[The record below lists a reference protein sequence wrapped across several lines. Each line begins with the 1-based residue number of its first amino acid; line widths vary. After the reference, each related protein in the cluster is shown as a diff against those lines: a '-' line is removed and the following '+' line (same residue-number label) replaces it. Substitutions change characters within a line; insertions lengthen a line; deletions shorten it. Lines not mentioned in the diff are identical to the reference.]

1 MAKIYALQAKEVFD
15 SRGIPTI
22 ELLLWLDN
30 GFSTI
35 TTVPTPTG
43 ENNKFDAV
51 DLRDKDERFL
61 GLGVNKAVGHINQII
76 APQILEKEITAQ
88 GELDK
93 ILLELDGTRDKSR
106 LGANA
111 ILAVSQAILKAGAI
125 SVGLPLYEY
134 IQKKYNLIQNFV
146 LPNCIV
152 TAFDGGEH
160 GGKNLD
166 FQEFSLIPASH
177 LSLEKSLEMIA
188 VIKQK
193 LESLLISKG
202 AIHATGLT
210 GGFTP
215 NLYRNLDAF
224 ELLVEAIRTSTF
236 NFAQDVFFGL
246 QASAYRLFEAGKY
259 RIRDANQGFT
269 EKELLQFYEQVREK
283 YKIIYLEDPLIESD
297 KKSWQ
302 LLTRDLGETTTIAAC
317 RHVAARVSEIN
328 KIKENK
334 MANAIVLKP
343 KQIGSVSELMESIK
357 TVKDHQLDL
366 IISHSTGETLETLIV
381 DLAVGV
387 GANFVKFGPL
397 NRGERVVKYNRLL
410 DISRELNKKNT

>member
-1 MAKIYALQAKEVFD
+1 MSKIYALQAKEIFD
-15 SRGIPTI
+15 SRGLPTVQ
-22 ELLLWLDN
+22 LLLWLDN

-35 TTVPTPTG
+35 TTIPTPID
-43 ENNKFDAV
+43 NNPKDALY
-51 DLRDKDERFL
+51 LRDKDDRFL
-61 GLGVNKAVGHINQII
+61 GLGVNKAINHINQII
-76 APQILEKEITAQ
+76 APQIVEKEVTAQ

-93 ILLELDGTRDKSR
+93 VLLSLDGTVNKSR

-111 ILAVSQAILKAGAI
+111 LLAVSQAVLKAGAI

-134 IQKKYNLIQNFV
+134 IQKKYNLIQDFT
-146 LPNCIV
+146 LPSCIA

-177 LSLEKSLEMIA
+177 LPLEKSLEMIA
-188 VIKQK
+188 VIQQK
-193 LESLLISKG
+193 LEALLINKG

-224 ELLVEAIRTSTF
+224 ELLIEAIRTTSY

-246 QASAYRLFEAGKY
+246 QASAYRLLEANKY
-259 RIRDANQGFT
+259 RIRDSNQGFT
-269 EKELLQFYEQVREK
+269 EKELLQFYEHIREK
-283 YKIIYLEDPLIESD
+283 YKIIYLEDPFVESD

-302 LLTRDLGETTTIAAC
+302 QLQRDIGKTTTIAAY
-317 RHVAARVSEIN
+317 RHVGARVVEIN
-328 KIKENK
+328 KIKEDE
-334 MANAIVLKP
+334 MANAVVLKP
-343 KQIGSVSELMESIK
+343 KQIGTISELMESIK
-357 TVKDHQLDL
+357 TIKDHKLNL
-366 IISHSTGETLETLIV
+366 VISHSTGETLETLIV

-387 GANFVKFGPL
+387 GANYVKFGPL
-397 NRGERVVKYNRLL
+397 NRGERVAKYNRLME
-410 DISRELNKKNT
+410 INQELKAKN

>member
-1 MAKIYALQAKEVFD
+1 MAKIYAIQAKEVFD
-15 SRGIPTI
+15 SRGLPTVQ
-22 ELLLWLDN
+22 LLLWLDN

-35 TTVPTPTG
+35 TTIPSPID
-43 ENNKFDAV
+43 NNPSDALY
-51 DLRDKDERFL
+51 LRDKDERFL
-61 GLGVNKAVGHINQII
+61 GLGVNKAINHINQII
-76 APQILEKEITAQ
+76 APQVLEKEVTAQ

-93 ILLELDGTRDKSR
+93 ILIGLDGTANKSR

-111 ILAVSQAILKAGAI
+111 LLAVSQAVLKAGAI

-134 IQKKYNLIQNFV
+134 IQKKYNLIQEIN

-188 VIKQK
+188 IIQQK
-193 LESLLISKG
+193 LEALLINKG

-224 ELLVEAIRTSTF
+224 ELLIEAIRTTSY

-246 QASAYRLFEAGKY
+246 QASAYRLFEASKY
-259 RIRDANQGFT
+259 RIRDSNQGFT
-269 EKELLQFYEQVREK
+269 EKELLQFYEQIREK
-283 YKIIYLEDPLIESD
+283 YKIIYLEDPFIESD

-302 LLTRDLGETTTIAAC
+302 LLQRNLGKTTSIAAY
-317 RHVAARVSEIN
+317 RHVGAKVTEIN
-328 KIKENK
+328 KIKEDE
-334 MANAIVLKP
+334 MANTLVLKP
-343 KQIGSVSELMESIK
+343 KQIGTISELMESIK
-357 TVKDHQLDL
+357 AIKDHQLDL
-366 IISHSTGETLETLIV
+366 VISHSTGETLETLIV

-387 GANFVKFGPL
+387 GANYVKFGPL
-397 NRGERVVKYNRLL
+397 NRGERVAKYNRLMEI
-410 DISRELNKKNT
+410 DQELKAEK

>member
-15 SRGIPTI
+15 SRGMPTI

-35 TTVPTPTG
+35 TTVSTPTD
-43 ENNKFDAV
+43 NNQFEAV
-51 DLRDKDERFL
+51 DLRDKDDRFL
-61 GLGVNKAVGHINQII
+61 GLGVHKAVNHINQII

-93 ILLELDGTRDKSR
+93 ILIDLDGTPNKSR

-111 ILAVSQAILKAGAI
+111 ILAVSQAVLKAGAI

-134 IQKKYNLIQNFV
+134 IQKKYNLIQEFV
-146 LPNCIV
+146 IPNCIV
-152 TAFDGGEH
+152 TAFDGGSH

-177 LSLEKSLEMIA
+177 QPLEKSLEMLAI
-188 VIKQK
+188 IKQK
-193 LESLLISKG
+193 LENLLISKG

-210 GGFTP
+210 GGYTP

-224 ELLVEAIRTSTF
+224 ELLVEAIRTTSF

-246 QASAYRLFEAGKY
+246 QASAHRLMEAGKY
-259 RIRDANQGFT
+259 RIRDSNQGFT
-269 EKELLQFYEQVREK
+269 EKELIQFYEQIREK
-283 YKIIYLEDPLIESD
+283 YKIIYLEDPFTDDD

-302 LLTRDLGETTTIAAC
+302 LLNRDLGETTTIAAC
-317 RHVAARVSEIN
+317 RHVAAKVSEIT
-328 KIKENK
+328 KIKQNE

-343 KQIGSVSELMESIK
+343 RQIGTISELMESIK
-357 TVKDHQLDL
+357 TVKDQEMNL

-387 GANFVKFGPL
+387 GANYVKFGPL
-397 NRGERVVKYNRLL
+397 NRGERIAKYNRLL
-410 DISRELNKKNT
+410 DISRELKNKDT

>member
-35 TTVPTPTG
+35 TTVPTHTDK
-43 ENNKFDAV
+43 NQFDAMA
-51 DLRDKDERFL
+51 LRDNDERFL
-61 GLGVNKAVGHINQII
+61 GLGVYKAVNHINQII
-76 APQILEKEITAQ
+76 APQILEKEVTAQ

-93 ILLELDGTRDKSR
+93 ILLELDGTVNKSR

-134 IQKKYNLIQNFV
+134 IQKKYNLIQEFV

-152 TAFDGGEH
+152 TAFDGGSH

-193 LESLLISKG
+193 LESLLINKG

-215 NLYRNLDAF
+215 NLYKNLDAF
-224 ELLVEAIRTSTF
+224 ELLVEAIRTTSY
-236 NFAQDVFFGL
+236 NFAQDIFFGL
-246 QASAYRLFEAGKY
+246 QAAAYHFFEASKY

-269 EKELLQFYEQVREK
+269 EEELLQFYEQVREK
-283 YKIIYLEDPLIESD
+283 YKIIYLEDPFVEND
-297 KKSWQ
+297 KKTWQ
-302 LLTRDLGETTTIAAC
+302 ALYRDIGRTTTIAAC
-317 RHVAARVSEIN
+317 RHVAAKVSEIN
-328 KIKENK
+328 KIKNDE

-343 KQIGSVSELMESIK
+343 IQIGTISELMESIK
-357 TVKDHQLDL
+357 TVKDHKLNL

-397 NRGERVVKYNRLL
+397 NRGERIAKYNRLL
-410 DISRELNKKNT
+410 DISRELNSKK

>member
-35 TTVPTPTG
+35 TTVPTPTD
-43 ENNKFDAV
+43 NNQFEAV

-61 GLGVNKAVGHINQII
+61 GLGVYKAVNHINQII

-93 ILLELDGTRDKSR
+93 ILLELDGTANKSR

-111 ILAVSQAILKAGAI
+111 ILAVSQAVLKAGAI

-134 IQKKYNLIQNFV
+134 IQKKYNLIQEFV
-146 LPNCIV
+146 IPNCIV
-152 TAFDGGEH
+152 TAFDGGSH

-177 LSLEKSLEMIA
+177 QPLEKSLEMLAI
-188 VIKQK
+188 IKQK
-193 LESLLISKG
+193 LENLLISKG

-210 GGFTP
+210 GGYTP

-224 ELLVEAIRTSTF
+224 ELLVEAIRTTSF

-246 QASAYRLFEAGKY
+246 QASAHRLMEAGKY
-259 RIRDANQGFT
+259 RIRDSNQGFT
-269 EKELLQFYEQVREK
+269 EKELIQFYEQIREK
-283 YKIIYLEDPLIESD
+283 YKIIYLEDPFTDDD

-302 LLTRDLGETTTIAAC
+302 LLNRDLGETTTIAAC
-317 RHVAARVSEIN
+317 RHVAAKVSEIT
-328 KIKENK
+328 KIKQNE

-343 KQIGSVSELMESIK
+343 RQIGTISELMESIK
-357 TVKDHQLDL
+357 TVKDQEMNL

-387 GANFVKFGPL
+387 GANYVKFGPL
-397 NRGERVVKYNRLL
+397 NRGERIAKYNRLL
-410 DISRELNKKNT
+410 DISRELKNKDT

>member
-35 TTVPTPTG
+35 TSVPTPTDDNQN
-43 ENNKFDAV
+43 EAV
-51 DLRDKDERFL
+51 DLRDNDERLL
-61 GLGVNKAVGHINQII
+61 GLGVHKAINHINQII
-76 APQILEKEITAQ
+76 APQVVEKEITAQ

-93 ILLELDGTRDKSR
+93 ILLDLDGTANKSR

-111 ILAVSQAILKAGAI
+111 ILAVSQAIVKAGAI

-134 IQKKYNLIQNFV
+134 IQKKYNLIQEIT
-146 LPNCIV
+146 LPSCIV
-152 TAFDGGEH
+152 TALDGGSH

-193 LESLLISKG
+193 LENLLISKG

-224 ELLVEAIRTSTF
+224 ELLVEAIRSTPY
-236 NFAQDVFFGL
+236 NFAQDIFFGL
-246 QASAYRLFEAGKY
+246 QASATRLFEAGKY
-259 RIRDANQGFT
+259 RIRDSNQGLT
-269 EKELLQFYEQVREK
+269 EDEMIKFYEQLREK
-283 YKIIYLEDPLIESD
+283 YKIIYLEDPFIEND

-302 LLTRDLGETTTIAAC
+302 TLNRDLGETTTIAAC
-317 RHVAARVSEIN
+317 RHVAAKVNEIN
-328 KIKENK
+328 KIQQNK

-343 KQIGSVSELMESIK
+343 RQIGTVSELMESIK
-357 TVKDHQLDL
+357 TVKDQNLNL
-366 IISHSTGETLETLIV
+366 IISHSTGETLETFIV

-410 DISRELNKKNT
+410 DISRELKSKEN

>member
-35 TTVPTPTG
+35 TTVPTPTD
-43 ENNKFDAV
+43 NNQFEAV

-61 GLGVNKAVGHINQII
+61 GLGVYKAVNHINQII

-93 ILLELDGTRDKSR
+93 ILLELDGTANKSR

-111 ILAVSQAILKAGAI
+111 ILAVSQAVLKAGAI

-134 IQKKYNLIQNFV
+134 IQKKYNLIQEFV
-146 LPNCIV
+146 IPNCIV
-152 TAFDGGEH
+152 TAFDGGSH

-177 LSLEKSLEMIA
+177 QPLEKSLEMLAI
-188 VIKQK
+188 IKQK
-193 LESLLISKG
+193 LENLLISKG

-210 GGFTP
+210 GGYTP

-224 ELLVEAIRTSTF
+224 ELLVEAIRTTSF

-246 QASAYRLFEAGKY
+246 QASAHRLMEAGKY
-259 RIRDANQGFT
+259 RIRDSNQGFT
-269 EKELLQFYEQVREK
+269 EKELIQFYEQIREK
-283 YKIIYLEDPLIESD
+283 YKIIYLEDPFTDDD

-302 LLTRDLGETTTIAAC
+302 LLNRDLGETTTIAAC
-317 RHVAARVSEIN
+317 RHVAAKVSEIT
-328 KIKENK
+328 KIKQNE

-343 KQIGSVSELMESIK
+343 RQIGTISELMESIK
-357 TVKDHQLDL
+357 TVKDQEMNL

-387 GANFVKFGPL
+387 GANYVKFGPL
-397 NRGERVVKYNRLL
+397 NRGERIAKYNRLL
-410 DISRELNKKNT
+410 DISRELKNKET

>member
-35 TTVPTPTG
+35 TTVPTHTDK
-43 ENNKFDAV
+43 NQFDAIA
-51 DLRDKDERFL
+51 LRDNDERFL
-61 GLGVNKAVGHINQII
+61 GLGVAKAVNHINQII
-76 APQILEKEITAQ
+76 APQIIEKEVTAQ

-93 ILLELDGTRDKSR
+93 ILLELDGTANKSR

-111 ILAVSQAILKAGAI
+111 LLAVSQAILKAGAI

-134 IQKKYNLIQNFV
+134 IQKKYNLIQEFV
-146 LPNCIV
+146 LPTCIV
-152 TAFDGGEH
+152 TAFDGGSH

-193 LESLLISKG
+193 LETLLINKG

-215 NLYRNLDAF
+215 NLYKNLDAF
-224 ELLVEAIRTSTF
+224 ELLVEAIRTTTY

-246 QASAYRLFEAGKY
+246 QAAAYHFFEASKY

-269 EKELLQFYEQVREK
+269 EEELLQFYEQVREK
-283 YKIIYLEDPLIESD
+283 YKIIYLEDPFVEND
-297 KKSWQ
+297 KKAWQ
-302 LLTRDLGETTTIAAC
+302 MLNRDIGQTTTIAAC
-317 RHVAARVSEIN
+317 RHVAAKVSEIN
-328 KIKENK
+328 KIKNDE
-334 MANAIVLKP
+334 MANAVVLKP
-343 KQIGSVSELMESIK
+343 IQIGTISELMESFK
-357 TVKDHQLDL
+357 TVNDHKLDL

-387 GANFVKFGPL
+387 GANYVKFGPL
-397 NRGERVVKYNRLL
+397 NRGERIVKYNRLL
-410 DISRELNKKNT
+410 DISRELNSKK

>member
-35 TTVPTPTG
+35 TTVPTHTDK
-43 ENNKFDAV
+43 NQFDAIA
-51 DLRDKDERFL
+51 LRDNDERFL
-61 GLGVNKAVGHINQII
+61 GLGVAKAVNHINQII
-76 APQILEKEITAQ
+76 APQIIEKEVTAQ

-93 ILLELDGTRDKSR
+93 ILLELDGTANKSR

-111 ILAVSQAILKAGAI
+111 LLAVSQAILKAGAI

-134 IQKKYNLIQNFV
+134 IQKKYNLIQEFV
-146 LPNCIV
+146 LPTCIV
-152 TAFDGGEH
+152 TAFDGGSH

-193 LESLLISKG
+193 LETLLINKG

-215 NLYRNLDAF
+215 NLYKNLDAF
-224 ELLVEAIRTSTF
+224 ELLVEAIRTTTY

-246 QASAYRLFEAGKY
+246 QAAAYHFFEASKY

-269 EKELLQFYEQVREK
+269 EEELLQFYEQVREK
-283 YKIIYLEDPLIESD
+283 YKIIYLEDPFVEND
-297 KKSWQ
+297 KKARQ
-302 LLTRDLGETTTIAAC
+302 MLNRDIGQTTTIAAC
-317 RHVAARVSEIN
+317 RHVAAKVSEIN
-328 KIKENK
+328 KIKNDE
-334 MANAIVLKP
+334 MANAVVLKP
-343 KQIGSVSELMESIK
+343 IQIGTISELMESIK
-357 TVKDHQLDL
+357 TVKDHKLDL

-387 GANFVKFGPL
+387 GANYVKFGPL
-397 NRGERVVKYNRLL
+397 NRGERIVKYNRLL
-410 DISRELNKKNT
+410 DISRELNSKK

>member
-1 MAKIYALQAKEVFD
+1 MFD

-35 TTVPTPTG
+35 TTVPTHTDK
-43 ENNKFDAV
+43 NQFDAIA
-51 DLRDKDERFL
+51 LRDNDERFL
-61 GLGVNKAVGHINQII
+61 GLGVAKAVNHINQII
-76 APQILEKEITAQ
+76 APQILEKEVTAQ

-93 ILLELDGTRDKSR
+93 ILLELDGTANKSR

-111 ILAVSQAILKAGAI
+111 LLAVSQAILKAGAI

-134 IQKKYNLIQNFV
+134 IQKKYNLIQEFV
-146 LPNCIV
+146 LPTCIV
-152 TAFDGGEH
+152 TAFDGGSH

-177 LSLEKSLEMIA
+177 LSLEKSLEMVA

-193 LESLLISKG
+193 LETLLINKG

-215 NLYRNLDAF
+215 NLYKNLDAF
-224 ELLVEAIRTSTF
+224 ELLVEAIRTTTY

-246 QASAYRLFEAGKY
+246 QAAAYHFFEASKY

-269 EKELLQFYEQVREK
+269 EGELLQFYEQVREK
-283 YKIIYLEDPLIESD
+283 YKIIYLEDPFVEND
-297 KKSWQ
+297 KKTWQ
-302 LLTRDLGETTTIAAC
+302 ALYRDIGQTTTIAAC
-317 RHVAARVSEIN
+317 RHVAAKVSEIN
-328 KIKENK
+328 KIKNDE

-343 KQIGSVSELMESIK
+343 IQIGTISELMESIK
-357 TVKDHQLDL
+357 TVKDHKLNL

-387 GANFVKFGPL
+387 GANYVKFGPL
-397 NRGERVVKYNRLL
+397 NRGERIAKYNRLL
-410 DISRELNKKNT
+410 DISRELNSKQ

>member
-35 TTVPTPTG
+35 TTVPTHTDK
-43 ENNKFDAV
+43 NQFDAMA
-51 DLRDKDERFL
+51 LRDNDERFL
-61 GLGVNKAVGHINQII
+61 GLGVYKAVNHINQII
-76 APQILEKEITAQ
+76 APQILEKEVTAQ

-93 ILLELDGTRDKSR
+93 ILLELDGTVNKSR

-134 IQKKYNLIQNFV
+134 IQKKYNLIQEFV

-152 TAFDGGEH
+152 TAFDGGSH

-193 LESLLISKG
+193 LESLLINKG

-215 NLYRNLDAF
+215 NLYKNLDAF
-224 ELLVEAIRTSTF
+224 ELLVEAIRTTSY
-236 NFAQDVFFGL
+236 NFAQDIFFGL
-246 QASAYRLFEAGKY
+246 QAAAYHFFEASKY

-269 EKELLQFYEQVREK
+269 EEELLQFYKQVREK
-283 YKIIYLEDPLIESD
+283 YKIIYLEDPFVEND
-297 KKSWQ
+297 KKTWQ
-302 LLTRDLGETTTIAAC
+302 ALYRDIGQTTTIAAC
-317 RHVAARVSEIN
+317 RHVAAKVSEIN
-328 KIKENK
+328 KIKNDE

-343 KQIGSVSELMESIK
+343 IQIGTISELMESIK
-357 TVKDHQLDL
+357 TVKDHKLNL

-397 NRGERVVKYNRLL
+397 NRGERIAKYNRLL
-410 DISRELNKKNT
+410 DISRELNSKK

>member
-35 TTVPTPTG
+35 TTVPTPTD
-43 ENNKFDAV
+43 NNQFEAV

-61 GLGVNKAVGHINQII
+61 GLGVYKAVNHINQII

-93 ILLELDGTRDKSR
+93 ILLELDGTANKSR

-111 ILAVSQAILKAGAI
+111 ILAVSQAVLKAGAI

-134 IQKKYNLIQNFV
+134 IQKKYNLIQEFV
-146 LPNCIV
+146 IPNCIV
-152 TAFDGGEH
+152 TAFDGGSH

-177 LSLEKSLEMIA
+177 QPLEKSLEMLA

-193 LESLLISKG
+193 LENLLISKG

-210 GGFTP
+210 GGYTP

-224 ELLVEAIRTSTF
+224 ELLVEAIRTTSF

-246 QASAYRLFEAGKY
+246 QASAHRLMEAGKY
-259 RIRDANQGFT
+259 RIRDSNQGFT
-269 EKELLQFYEQVREK
+269 EKELIQFYEQIREK
-283 YKIIYLEDPLIESD
+283 YKIIYLEDPFTDDD

-302 LLTRDLGETTTIAAC
+302 LLNRDLGETTTIAAC
-317 RHVAARVSEIN
+317 RHVAAKVSEIT
-328 KIKENK
+328 KIKQNE

-343 KQIGSVSELMESIK
+343 RQIGTISELMESIK
-357 TVKDHQLDL
+357 TVKDQEMNL

-387 GANFVKFGPL
+387 GANYVKFGPL
-397 NRGERVVKYNRLL
+397 NRGERIAKYNRLL
-410 DISRELNKKNT
+410 DISRELKNKDT

>member
-1 MAKIYALQAKEVFD
+1 MAKIYALEAKEIFD

-35 TTVPTPTG
+35 TTVPTPTSD
-43 ENNKFDAV
+43 NNKFDASYLK
-51 DLRDKDERFL
+51 DDDERFL
-61 GLGVNKAVGHINQII
+61 GFGVQKAVNHINQII
-76 APQILEKEITAQ
+76 APQILEKEITSQ

-93 ILLELDGTRDKSR
+93 ILLELDGTPNKSR

-111 ILAVSQAILKAGAI
+111 ILAVSQAVLKAGAI

-134 IQKKYNLIQNFV
+134 IQKKYNLIKEFN

-177 LSLEKSLEMIA
+177 LDLDKSLEMLA

-193 LESLLISKG
+193 LEILLVSKG

-224 ELLVEAIRTSTF
+224 ELLVEAIRTTSY

-269 EKELLQFYEQVREK
+269 EEEMLEFYEQIREK
-283 YKIIYLEDPLIESD
+283 YKIIYLEDPLIDSD

-302 LLTRDLGETTTIAAC
+302 ALNRDLGDTTTIAAC
-317 RHVAARVSEIN
+317 RHVAAKVTEID
-328 KIKENK
+328 KIKNDN

-343 KQIGSVSELMESIK
+343 KQIGTISELMESIK
-357 TVKDHQLDL
+357 TVKDHQLNL

-397 NRGERVVKYNRLL
+397 NRGERIAKYNRLL
-410 DISRELNKKNT
+410 DIGRELKSK